1 MREGLLAASTAVG
14 LEVFEELMRSEVDA
28 LAGPKGKHS
37 SDRSA
42 YRHGSE
48 TGSVTL
54 GGRRLAIR
62 RPRVRSADGE
72 TELPLTSYEA
82 ASATDLLADGIVAR
96 MLAGLSTRRYGA
108 GLEPVGRAIEE
119 QALGVSHA
127 AISRR
132 FLAATAE
139 RLSELLDRRLDD
151 RRYLVLMLDGWVR
164 HEAPHDRVGWKGPPP
179 GCRSSPVKLGAA

>member
-1 MREGLLAASTAVG
+1 M
-14 LEVFEELMRSEVDA
+14 
-28 LAGPKGKHS
+28 
-37 SDRSA
+37 
-42 YRHGSE
+42 
-48 TGSVTL
+48 
-54 GGRRLAIR
+54 
-62 RPRVRSADGE
+62 
-72 TELPLTSYEA
+72 
-82 ASATDLLADGIVAR
+82 AR

-151 RRYLVLMLDGWVR
+151 RRYLVLMLDGWNLGEHLLVR
-164 HEAPHDRVGWKGPPP
+164 MS
-179 GCRSSPVKLGAA
+179 RSSWNLVW